1 MRPGALR
8 RPAVALT
15 TGVSRV
21 ETITPST
28 ESIGINRAPIANGA
42 AAISRPRPSGNT
54 PLAGAMWPITSTR
67 GATRHR
73 PLNCAGA
80 VIWAD
85 RRRVRFSLIQQA
97 IHHSVYSTWR
107 AMFRSGH
114 GTSMRVIR
122 RRLRWIRPVRLQGHT
137 ACFAGGR
144 GTTRPP
150 PSCARRYAA
159 TSCRRS
165 VSTASGFAARA
176 LCSCRDPPGD
186 AAAIAGFRRPAIPAA
201 APRL

>member
-42 AAISRPRPSGNT
+42 AAISRRRPSGNT
-54 PLAGAMWPITSTR
+54 RLAGAMWPITSTR

-73 PLNCAGA
+73 RLSCAG
-80 VIWAD
+80 VVLRAD
-85 RRRVRFSLIQQA
+85 QRRVRCSPTHRA
-97 IHHSVYSTWR
+97 TRHSAYSTWR
-107 AMFRSGH
+107 AMFGSGH

-122 RRLRWIRPVRLQGHT
+122 RRLRLIRPVRLRERT
-137 ACFAGGR
+137 ACVAAGR
-144 GTTRPP
+144 GAARPP
-150 PSCARRYAA
+150 PACARPFAAA
-159 TSCRRS
+159 TRRRT
-165 VSTASGFAARA
+165 VAATSGFAARA
-176 LCSCRDPPGD
+176 GRFSATPFCFSTFKQYARTRSRI
-186 AAAIAGFRRPAIPAA
+186 AAS
-201 APRL
+201 